1 MRYSI
6 KQVAAKTGLSA
17 YTLRFYDKA
26 GLLPFVARDAS
37 GYRAFT
43 EGDLLLLKTICC
55 LKDTGMAIADIRQ
68 YINLVMAGPKTA
80 KQRATMLQQHRETV
94 VAKQKALAENLHEI
108 DYKLAI
114 YAAPD
119 AENLVAQEWA
129 AASADKQANALSNP
143 FHAR

>member
-37 GYRAFT
+37 DYRAFT

-80 KQRATMLQQHRETV
+80 KQRATMLQQHRATV
-94 VAKQKALAENLHEI
+94 VAKQKALAENGSRI
-108 DYKLAI
+108 FGVGRYFRTR
-114 YAAPD
+114 
-119 AENLVAQEWA
+119 
-129 AASADKQANALSNP
+129 NP
-143 FHAR
+143 RPF